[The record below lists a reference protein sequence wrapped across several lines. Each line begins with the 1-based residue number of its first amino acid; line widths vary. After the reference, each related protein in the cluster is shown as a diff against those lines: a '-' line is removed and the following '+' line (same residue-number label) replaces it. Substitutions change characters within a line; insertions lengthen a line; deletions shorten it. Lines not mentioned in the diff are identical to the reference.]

1 MMLERAREL
10 LKGEGGNF
18 MITTLVGSFVM
29 LIVIGAIGASIVG
42 ITLFQQAV
50 LSRSDI
56 TKQAALAD
64 SAFRTDVLWASAIT
78 PTDNHN
84 LALTVPGQDGHCRVS
99 TWTIA
104 TSGGTTTV
112 TNTVVSYPS
121 FDATVN
127 PVQCS
132 GAASAPSTQI
142 MNGDASSD
150 SSFTFANAG
159 GRALTVTSGS
169 AALDGNTTVPAG
181 VDPKVWGSPRVAA
194 VALNTVMDSS
204 TDHSVAYRF
213 SQTADNLSVTQDPAD
228 APSHFVPEGDLTAVP
243 TP

>member
-1 MMLERAREL
+1 
-10 LKGEGGNF
+10 

-56 TKQAALAD
+56 TKQAALTD
-64 SAFRTDVLWASAIT
+64 SAFRSDVLWASAIT
-78 PTDNHN
+78 PTDSHN
-84 LALTVPGQDGHCRVS
+84 LAMTVPGKDGHCRVS

-104 TSGGTTTV
+104 TTASTTTV
-112 TNTVVSYPS
+112 TNSVVSYPS

-132 GAASAPSTQI
+132 GTASDPSTQT
-142 MNGDASSD
+142 MNGDASAD

-159 GRALTVTSGS
+159 GRTLTVTSGS
-169 AALDGNTTVPAG
+169 TALDGSTAVPAG
-181 VDPKVWGSPRVAA
+181 IDPKAWGSVKIAA

-204 TDHSVAYRF
+204 TDHSVPYRF
-213 SQTADNLSVTQDPAD
+213 AQTADNLSIVQEATD
-228 APSHFVPEGDLTAVP
+228 APTHFVPEGDLTALP
-243 TP
+243 